1 MFTLLTLLACGT
13 AESPPDPPAAEAAT
27 SPAAL
32 LPPVGAIGG
41 EPILPRPVVLGGIS
55 AEAVDSAIDARRDAI
70 GACFQDG
77 LAENP
82 GLAGKVLVRFTIVRD
97 GSVSKATIRSTSLRH
112 AATEACLSA
121 QVAEA
126 QFPALEVGE
135 AAIVTYPFVFP

>member
-1 MFTLLTLLACGT
+1 MFSLLTLFACGT
-13 AESPPDPPAAEAAT
+13 ADPPPDPPVAEAAT
-27 SPAAL
+27 SPA
-32 LPPVGAIGG
+32 PPVGAIGG

-55 AEAVDSAIDARRDAI
+55 AEAVDAAIDTRRDAI
-70 GACFQDG
+70 EACFQEG

-126 QFPALEVGE
+126 QFPTLEVGE
-135 AAIVTYPFVFP
+135 AAIVTYPFGFP